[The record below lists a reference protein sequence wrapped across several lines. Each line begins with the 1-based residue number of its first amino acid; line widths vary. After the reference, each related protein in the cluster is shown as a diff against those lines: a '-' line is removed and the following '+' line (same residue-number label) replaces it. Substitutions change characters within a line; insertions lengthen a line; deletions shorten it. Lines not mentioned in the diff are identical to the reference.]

1 MKPINALW
9 ADTLSRHLHHLR
21 MTRSEFAG
29 LMGVSEAAVYKWL
42 RGGTATLDNLSRAAV
57 IFKVHPARLLG
68 GASVNKGAINI
79 WYDALHKESR
89 K

>member
-9 ADTLSRHLHHLR
+9 ADTLSRHLKGHH
-21 MTRSEFAG
+21 MTRAQFAT

-42 RGGTATLDNLSRAAV
+42 RGGTVTLDNIALAAR

-68 GASVNKGAINI
+68 AASVNKGAITA
-79 WYDALHKESR
+79 WYAGIHKETAA
-89 K
+89 